1 MEEIMM
7 LRPKEV
13 VCKWVDAFN
22 GHDVDAIVSL
32 YHDNAT
38 NHQVTNEP
46 VIGIDAIREMFTAE
60 FATADMTAIV
70 ENIFEDGQWAILE
83 WKDPLGLRGCGY
95 GWHCIYAM
103 EHGASSVVGVDISH
117 KMSMVKS

>member
-46 VIGIDAIREMFTAE
+46 VIGIDAIREMFTAV
-60 FATADMTAIV
+60 A
-70 ENIFEDGQWAILE
+70 
-83 WKDPLGLRGCGY
+83 
-95 GWHCIYAM
+95 
-103 EHGASSVVGVDISH
+103 
-117 KMSMVKS
+117 KSALLIPERYSLTTC

>member
-1 MEEIMM
+1 
-7 LRPKEV
+7 KEV

-46 VIGIDAIREMFTAE
+46 VIGIDAIREIINE
-60 FATADMTAIV
+60 
-70 ENIFEDGQWAILE
+70 L
-83 WKDPLGLRGCGY
+83 
-95 GWHCIYAM
+95 M
-103 EHGASSVVGVDISH
+103 E
-117 KMSMVKS
+117 

>member
-1 MEEIMM
+1 MM

-46 VIGIDAIREMFTAE
+46 VIGIDASEKCLQQ
-60 FATADMTAIV
+60 
-70 ENIFEDGQWAILE
+70 NL
-83 WKDPLGLRGCGY
+83 PLP
-95 GWHCIYAM
+95 I
-103 EHGASSVVGVDISH
+103 
-117 KMSMVKS
+117 

>member
-1 MEEIMM
+1 M

-22 GHDVDAIVSL
+22 DHDVEAIVSL

-46 VIGIDAIREMFTAE
+46 VIGIEAIR
-60 FATADMTAIV
+60 V
-70 ENIFEDGQWAILE
+70 VL
-83 WKDPLGLRGCGY
+83 
-95 GWHCIYAM
+95 
-103 EHGASSVVGVDISH
+103 ASN
-117 KMSMVKS
+117 

>member
-1 MEEIMM
+1 MM

-46 VIGIDAIREMFTAE
+46 VIGIDAIPYSARSKIQNFS
-60 FATADMTAIV
+60 I
-70 ENIFEDGQWAILE
+70 
-83 WKDPLGLRGCGY
+83 
-95 GWHCIYAM
+95 
-103 EHGASSVVGVDISH
+103 
-117 KMSMVKS
+117 

>member
-1 MEEIMM
+1 MM

-22 GHDVDAIVSL
+22 DHDVEAIVSL

-46 VIGIDAIREMFTAE
+46 VIGIEAIREMFTTE
-60 FATADMTAIV
+60 FATADI
-70 ENIFEDGQWAILE
+70 ILM
-83 WKDPLGLRGCGY
+83 LIIL
-95 GWHCIYAM
+95 IYWFLCDN
-103 EHGASSVVGVDISH
+103 E
-117 KMSMVKS
+117 